1 MIEQSYVVVPRD
13 GFFFKDGRGWFTS
26 ASGRGHSLDW
36 PPPPTLLGALRTTA
50 GRLLETSSAEK
61 RFDGSEFD
69 RATKVMELGTTLPL
83 RRPYGDTT
91 WKAEHR
97 CWPVPADALYVPS
110 SKKVQALQP
119 KSPSKESPRVP
130 TLGRDDDPA
139 REALWVPNQTIPAKL
154 DNPPRWW
161 TNADLM
167 KWLSGGMPDKHSPE
181 AKRALE
187 LPRRIDVHV
196 GVDAR
201 TQSAEDGML
210 YTSETMEPM
219 SLGHDQTWQWG
230 IGLSGSIPDGVDV
243 TSIPWTL
250 GGDRRLARAER
261 FDELQQAPEFKQTSK
276 GLRLLVVTPAHFDR
290 GWCPNGFVVENDAYL
305 GTLGTNSVVL
315 RAALMD
321 RPIHISGWDMALGR
335 SKPTR
340 SCVRPGAVYFFE
352 KSDGTE
358 FSPSD
363 FNALWLSAIGNGTK
377 EGLGRVI
384 AGPWTP
390 ETKERDRS

>member
-36 PPPPTLLGALRTTA
+36 PPPPTLLGALRATA
-50 GRLLETSSAEK
+50 GRLLEASSPEK
-61 RFDGSEFD
+61 RFDGPGFD
-69 RATKVMELGTTLPL
+69 QATRSMKLGTTLPL
-83 RRPYGDTT
+83 RRKSGDTT

-97 CWPVPADALYVPS
+97 CWPVPSNALYVRTN
-110 SKKVQALQP
+110 KKVLALQP
-119 KSPSKESPRVP
+119 TEPSVP

-154 DNPPRWW
+154 EEPPRWW

-167 KWLSGGMPDKHSPE
+167 KWLREEMPDKHSPD
-181 AKRALE
+181 AKHALE
-187 LPRRIDVHV
+187 LPRRTDVHV
-196 GVDAR
+196 GVDAT
-201 TQSAEDGML
+201 TQAAEDGML
-210 YTSETMEPM
+210 FTSETMEPM
-219 SLGHDQTWQWG
+219 SKMQAQHWQWA
-230 IGLSGSIPDGVDV
+230 IGLSGLIPTDLDL

-250 GGDRRLARAER
+250 GGDRRLARAECVN
-261 FDELQQAPEFKQTSK
+261 ELMQTPVFKQTSK

-290 GWCPNGFVVENDAYL
+290 GWCPNGFVAEKNEYQ
-305 GTLGTNSVVL
+305 GMLGTNSVVL

-321 RPIHISGWDMALGR
+321 RPIHISGWDMARSR

-340 SCVRPGAVYFFE
+340 NCIQPGAVYFFE
-352 KSDGTE
+352 KTDGTE
-358 FSPSD
+358 FSPND
-363 FNALWLSAIGNGTK
+363 FTALWLAAIGNGTN

-390 ETKERDRS
+390 GTKERDRS